1 MERLEEIGRLGSL
14 LRSNSENSSRLDTG
28 TGILFKFGKIAVSK
42 FKSLLLPKGDTFL
55 ELVDESDESIIS
67 IGVSNLKSL
76 VLPDGNTS
84 LEFVDSS
91 DESDESD
98 SNLDKLGI
106 EKILDPPLMM
116 FKSDT
121 GFGVL
126 WYFGKIGPS
135 GDTF

>member
-1 MERLEEIGRLGSL
+1 MERLEEIGRLGSS
-14 LRSNSENSSRLDTG
+14 LRSNSENSFRLDTG

-42 FKSLLLPKGDTFL
+42 FKSLLLPKGDTFI
-55 ELVDESDESIIS
+55 ELVDESIIS
-67 IGVSNLKSL
+67 VGVSNLKSL
-76 VLPDGNTS
+76 VLPDGDTS

>member
-1 MERLEEIGRLGSL
+1 MERLEEIGRLGSS

-42 FKSLLLPKGDTFL
+42 FKSLLLSKGDTFL

-76 VLPDGNTS
+76 VLPDGDTS

-91 DESDESD
+91 DESDELD

-106 EKILDPPLMM
+106 DKILDPPLMM

-126 WYFGKIGPS
+126 WYIGKFGPS

>member
-1 MERLEEIGRLGSL
+1 MERLEEIGRLSSS

-28 TGILFKFGKIAVSK
+28 TGILFKFGKIVVSK

-76 VLPDGNTS
+76 VLPDGDTS

-91 DESDESD
+91 DESD

-106 EKILDPPLMM
+106 DKILDPPLMM